1 MKPATR
7 SATGPQFF
15 LARASLAL
23 AVWVLTGCGKD
34 APESV
39 SGIDSKA
46 PATSA
51 SAAVPAPEPS
61 SSAPAASAG
70 TAPAAPALAGRSGEL
85 TNPEDMAMVMLYH
98 DLAGIPAPIARWVEA
113 DNRLQFAPGPQK
125 AALREQITGE
135 FEAARDAVR
144 NVGVLRIT
152 LADAQLSDY
161 DPGYGEYTIRA
172 ISPSSTIQYKTLGT
186 EVTLKF
192 DNARTAQLWRVP
204 PDEAQRVADTL
215 GNHGRAALDL
225 TLAVTGVVP
234 GTAGGTLTTRIVEY
248 ELRAQRGGQTL
259 ARTSLPR

>member
-1 MKPATR
+1 MKRTAVT
-7 SATGPQFF
+7 
-15 LARASLAL
+15 LAALVAL
-23 AVWVLTGCGKD
+23 AGCGKD
-34 APESV
+34 TPDTAS
-39 SGIDSKA
+39 
-46 PATSA
+46 PAG
-51 SAAVPAPEPS
+51 SAASGTPAAAPG
-61 SSAPAASAG
+61 SAPAASV
-70 TAPAAPALAGRSGEL
+70 APAATPASPFATRTGEL
-85 TNPEDMAMVMLYH
+85 TNPEDTAMVMLYH
-98 DLAGIPAPIARWVEA
+98 DLAGIPAPITRWVEA

-135 FEAARDAVR
+135 FGAARDAVR
-144 NVGVLRIT
+144 NVGILRIT

-204 PDEAQRVADTL
+204 PDEAQRIADTL
-215 GNHGRAALDL
+215 GNYGRAALDL

-259 ARTSLPR
+259 ARTSLPQ

>member
-1 MKPATR
+1 VK
-7 SATGPQFF
+7 
-15 LARASLAL
+15 RAAL
-23 AVWVLTGCGKD
+23 ATLSILVALAGCDKV
-34 APESV
+34 APQ
-39 SGIDSKA
+39 D
-46 PATSA
+46 
-51 SAAVPAPEPS
+51 
-61 SSAPAASAG
+61 
-70 TAPAAPALAGRSGEL
+70 AAPAGQTTAPLAATPNVAAAGSAITPASATPYAGRTGEL
-85 TNPEDMAMVMLYH
+85 SNPATVEMVMLYH
-98 DLAGIPAPIARWVEA
+98 DTAGIPAPIARWVEA

-135 FEAARDAVR
+135 FGAARDAVR
-144 NVGVLRIT
+144 NVGILRIT

-172 ISPSSTIQYKTLGT
+172 LSPSSTISYKTLGT

-204 PDEAQRVADTL
+204 PDEAQRIADTL
-215 GNHGRAALDL
+215 GNYGRAALDL

-259 ARTSLPR
+259 ARATLSE

>member
-1 MKPATR
+1 MK
-7 SATGPQFF
+7 SAMHAAP
-15 LARASLAL
+15 L
-23 AVWVLTGCGKD
+23 AVAAFLMLSGCGKD
-34 APESV
+34 APESATAADGTPPV
-39 SGIDSKA
+39 SST
-46 PATSA
+46 PVVATSA
-51 SAAVPAPEPS
+51 S
-61 SSAPAASAG
+61 SAPASEDSASA
-70 TAPAAPALAGRSGEL
+70 APATAALAGRSGEL
-85 TNPEDMAMVMLYH
+85 TNPEDTAMVMLYL

-125 AALREQITGE
+125 AALREQITDE
-135 FEAARDAVR
+135 FGAARDAVR

-172 ISPSSTIQYKTLGT
+172 LSPSSTISYKTLGT

-204 PDEAQRVADTL
+204 PDEAQRIADTL
-215 GNHGRAALDL
+215 GNYGRAALDL

-259 ARTSLPR
+259 ARTKLTQ

>member
-1 MKPATR
+1 MKHA
-7 SATGPQFF
+7 A
-15 LARASLAL
+15 LAL
-23 AVWVLTGCGKD
+23 AVLAALAGCGKD
-34 APESV
+34 APN
-39 SGIDSKA
+39 DAA
-46 PATSA
+46 PAGQAASGEPA
-51 SAAVPAPEPS
+51 SAPG
-61 SSAPAASAG
+61 SAPAAGAPSQAG
-70 TAPAAPALAGRSGEL
+70 SAPASPFAARTGEMS
-85 TNPEDMAMVMLYH
+85 NPENLAMVMLYH

-113 DNRLQFAPGPQK
+113 DSRLQFAPGPQK
-125 AALREQITGE
+125 AALREQITAE
-135 FEAARDAVR
+135 FEAARDAVK
-144 NVGVLRIT
+144 NVGQLRVT

-172 ISPSSTIQYKTLGT
+172 ISPSSTIPYKTLGT

-215 GNHGRAALDL
+215 GYNGRAALDL

-259 ARTSLPR
+259 ARTNLAQ

>member
-1 MKPATR
+1 MKRA
-7 SATGPQFF
+7 ALG
-15 LARASLAL
+15 LAALVAL
-23 AVWVLTGCGKD
+23 AGCGKD
-34 APESV
+34 SPETASPAGTTAPGISSPGGTPAAGTPAAAAAPTASAESV
-39 SGIDSKA
+39 S
-46 PATSA
+46 PF
-51 SAAVPAPEPS
+51 AAR
-61 SSAPAASAG
+61 
-70 TAPAAPALAGRSGEL
+70 TGEL
-85 TNPEDMAMVMLYH
+85 ANPEDLAMVMLYH

-125 AALREQITGE
+125 AALREQITAE
-135 FEAARDAVR
+135 FAAARDAVR
-144 NVGVLRIT
+144 NVGVLRVT

-204 PDEAQRVADTL
+204 PDDAQRIADTL
-215 GNHGRAALDL
+215 GNYGRAALDL

-259 ARTSLPR
+259 ARTSLPQ